1 MDWRVP
7 FRWAKPRQPRNPGF
21 RGFAANARPSA
32 LPHRV
37 TPVRARACCFSSRA
51 RRGFDAM
58 LWTTALG
65 AAWSRPAVVGSGARS
80 ASTWVA
86 RPAGSPTFTIRGFTL
101 IELLIVLAVVT
112 VLAAI
117 ALPTYQAQIRKG
129 NRAAAQSYMMDL
141 AQREAQYLLD
151 ARAYASTA
159 AALGYAATP
168 ADVAPYYTVSIAAPV
183 VAPPAFT
190 ITATAIGAQVADGG
204 LTIDNQGT
212 KTPSDK
218 W

>member
-7 FRWAKPRQPRNPGF
+7 FRRAKPRQPRNPGF
-21 RGFAANARPSA
+21 PGFAADARPSA

-37 TPVRARACCFSSRA
+37 TLVRARACCSGSRA
-51 RRGFDAM
+51 SRVFDAM
-58 LWTTALG
+58 LSTTTLS
-65 AAWSRPAVVGSGARS
+65 AASSHPCVVGNSARS
-80 ASTWVA
+80 ALA
-86 RPAGSPTFTIRGFTL
+86 RPAGSPTFTICGFTL

-129 NRAAAQSYMMDL
+129 NRSAAQSYMMDL

-159 AALGYAATP
+159 SALGYTATP
-168 ADVAPYYTVSIAAPV
+168 ADIAQNYTIGIATPV
-183 VAPPAFT
+183 VSPPAFT
-190 ITATAIGAQVADGG
+190 ITATALGAQVADGG

-212 KTPSDK
+212 KTPSGK